1 MIEHEGIDR
10 PNRLPWPPILYAIG
24 LVLPWAL
31 QEVIELPLLDAGDLG
46 VAAGWA
52 LIGWGLV
59 IGYLA
64 IRSFAAI
71 GTPVDP
77 TSPAHKLATFG
88 PYSQTRNPMYLGVL
102 IAFAGLALSTGNLW
116 RLAALPLLW
125 FGLTRLAI
133 EREEA
138 HLARRFG
145 PEWVA
150 YAARVPRWIARL

>member
-1 MIEHEGIDR
+1 MTDADTRER
-10 PNRLPWPPILYAIG
+10 PNRIPWPPILYALG

-31 QEVIELPLLDAGDLG
+31 QEVIELPMFDAGDIG

-52 LIGWGLV
+52 LIAWGLV

-64 IRSFAAI
+64 IRSFSAI

-88 PYSQTRNPMYLGVL
+88 PYGQSRNPMYLGVL

-116 RLAALPLLW
+116 RLVALPLLW
-125 FGLTRLAI
+125 FGLTKLAI

-138 HLARRFG
+138 HLATRFG
-145 PEWVA
+145 QEWLS
-150 YAARVPRWIARL
+150 YKARVPRWFSGL